1 MSYVLSCCSTADL
14 TKEHFERR
22 GIHYICFHYQLDG
35 KDMLDDLA
43 DEGESPART
52 ELRDR
57 CATRLAGL
65 PVGPFLIAASLS

>member
-35 KDMLDDLA
+35 KDMPPVQDLA
-43 DEGESPART
+43 FWDSRAWARRT
-52 ELRDR
+52 LALAKEL
-57 CATRLAGL
+57 T
-65 PVGPFLIAASLS
+65 